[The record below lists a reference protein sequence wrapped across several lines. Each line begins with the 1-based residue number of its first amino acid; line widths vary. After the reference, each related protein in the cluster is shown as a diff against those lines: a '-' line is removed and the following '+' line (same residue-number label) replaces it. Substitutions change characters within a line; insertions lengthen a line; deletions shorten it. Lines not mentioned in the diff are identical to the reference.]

1 MAFLNSSDTD
11 TSTREGT
18 VKGVAYSSLALLV
31 ILINSL
37 VLVGYA
43 KKSKKNRGIPDIFV
57 ANLAISSIMTSV
69 TVIQIVAYVRMSNN
83 EYFNNLVAACYIQ
96 CYFGT
101 ALRLIDVATTT
112 CIAIDRFVALWK
124 PIFYR
129 TKVKLKQ
136 GCIMCGTIWLVSG
149 LIGLLPIIIDDGVS
163 NEMES
168 LCTADWTKPTAYIVL
183 TFAYVQFIIVLV
195 AYIGIFRCIK
205 AFINRQK
212 AMADSQSVTY
222 NSSTASPTLSKT
234 SKLNRKFIDR
244 SHSGVSFASSI
255 SCDDSDSSIPTISNP
270 GFEIELTDKLC
281 KLSQENIK
289 SALNSVKYASNI
301 EVETQLKVRT
311 ALDSVPLTGVRT
323 RGHSTSVD
331 LRVKAAINRVSW
343 STFPDDSRKNENNS
357 DPDDQKKGSNYD
369 PKSKTTIVS
378 TPIYENINFEESVKN
393 EAVRKEDDDVFLKE
407 TLAEKKEPSS
417 LGGEKLLRSIS
428 SVSVLVRNKLRERR
442 LRRQSSNLRLFW
454 RESQKFAKIMGV
466 VVFIFYLSWIPLA
479 VSYLILWTQIS
490 SSTNEVL
497 RSGCLLLHIRYK

>member
-1 MAFLNSSDTD
+1 MAFLNSSD

-69 TVIQIVAYVRMSNN
+69 TVIQIVSYVRVSSN
-83 EYFNNLVAACYIQ
+83 EYFNNLLVACYIQ

-112 CIAIDRFVALWK
+112 SIAIDRFVALWK

-129 TKVKLKQ
+129 TKIKLKQ
-136 GCIMCGTIWLVSG
+136 GCIMCGIIWLVSG
-149 LIGLLPIIIDDGVS
+149 LIGLLPILIDDGVS

-183 TFAYVQFIIVLV
+183 TFAYVQFIMVLA

-205 AFINRQK
+205 AFVNRQK
-212 AMADSQSVTY
+212 AMADSQSITY
-222 NSSTASPTLSKT
+222 NSPTASPTVPKNSKINGN
-234 SKLNRKFIDR
+234 SIYR
-244 SHSGVSFASSI
+244 SNSSVSFASSI
-255 SCDDSDSSIPTISNP
+255 SCDASNDSIPSNSNP

-289 SALNSVKYASNI
+289 SALSSVKYASNI

-311 ALDSVPLTGVRT
+311 ARDSVQLTGLRT

-343 STFPDDSRKNENNS
+343 STLPDDNRKNENDG
-357 DPDDQKKGSNYD
+357 DPDGRKKRNDGH
-369 PKSKTTIVS
+369 PKGKTTIAS
-378 TPIYENINFEESVKN
+378 SPNYENIDFEVKVKN
-393 EAVRKEDDDVFLKE
+393 EAIKKEDDDVFLEE
-407 TLAEKKEPSS
+407 TMAEKKEPSS

-479 VSYLILWTQIS
+479 VSYLIL
-490 SSTNEVL
+490 
-497 RSGCLLLHIRYK
+497 